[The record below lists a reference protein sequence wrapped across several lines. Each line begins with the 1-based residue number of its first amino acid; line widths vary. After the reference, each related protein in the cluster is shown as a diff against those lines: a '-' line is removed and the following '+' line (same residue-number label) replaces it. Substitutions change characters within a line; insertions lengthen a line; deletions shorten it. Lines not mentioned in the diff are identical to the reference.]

1 MESNTTRQVK
11 RQKVEEL
18 EDNNDDRPT
27 LPTGRDISLALSQI
41 EITETYP
48 NDKTIKAI
56 DNLLKWLDSR
66 NGDKVRRVIKEFIDI
81 GGILR
86 LLMLIE
92 KNIDNKQTELVKCS
106 ATFLYMILD
115 PGNNDQYHDL
125 NIQVA
130 KIFIE
135 RRGVQILILANEK
148 YVNNDDITSFS
159 ALICIWKVLSNI
171 CYSKKSVDIIAMD
184 QIISIISSGAYAIN
198 APHFNVGYNII
209 NLQKCVLKA
218 MGNLI
223 ANYSGDN
230 TNATIQLNDIQ
241 GQFREKNIFQQC
253 IRALKKKTPTT
264 TNNTT
269 IVTTNPWKN
278 DVGLCAHTARFF
290 HYCCANNNKI
300 LSRKSDFK
308 IIVPFLIHYINKK
321 PNHAREWFA
330 FDVLRVASD
339 VIGKKTIVKS
349 STGLLSVL
357 GAIAGG
363 DNNNDDDADK
373 DAEEEAYDLMEY
385 LFSKS

>member
-106 ATFLYMILD
+106 ATFLHMILD

-135 RRGVQILILANEK
+135 RRGVQIMILANEK
-148 YVNNDDITSFS
+148 YVNNNDVISFS

-171 CYSKKSVDIIAMD
+171 CYNKKSVDIIGKD

-198 APHFNVGYNII
+198 APHFTVGYDID

-218 MGNLI
+218 MGNSI
-223 ANYSGDN
+223 RHSDGN
-230 TNATIQLNDIQ
+230 TIQFDDFQ
-241 GQFREKNIFQQC
+241 GPFQEKNIFQQC
-253 IRALKKKTPTT
+253 IRAMRKDGTAI
-264 TNNTT
+264 NGNH
-269 IVTTNPWKN
+269 WKN
-278 DVGLCAHTARFF
+278 DVDLCGHTSRFF
-290 HYCCANNNKI
+290 QYCCEKNDK
-300 LSRKSDFK
+300 LLYRKADFK
-308 IIVPFLIHYINKK
+308 IIVPFLIHYIKK
-321 PNHAREWFA
+321 DPNDARDWFA
-330 FDVLRVASD
+330 FQILLEASD
-339 VIGKKTIVKS
+339 VIGKKTMMKS
-349 STGLLSVL
+349 SKGLLTVL
-357 GAIAGG
+357 GAIA
-363 DNNNDDDADK
+363 DCDTNVNVDKYAK
-373 DAEEEAYDLMEY
+373 DAAYELMEY
-385 LFSKS
+385 LFNK